1 MTPKAQAAARERSR
15 RYAYAN
21 RARKRAAGLCGV
33 CNRPRVSSTYYCPD
47 CTIRMRMRRR
57 IDPIYLV
64 ERLPDGLFAVVLKGR
79 NTLPDRVEA
88 VYQFEAEAERV
99 AIEFRKKWEADQE
112 RKCSRYRRK
121 NGANGR

>member
-1 MTPKAQAAARERSR
+1 MTPEAQTTARKRSI

-21 RARKRAAGLCGV
+21 RARKLAAGLCGV

-57 IDPIYLV
+57 KDPIYLV
-64 ERLPDGLFAVVLKGR
+64 ERLPDGMFSVVFKGR
-79 NTLPDRVEA
+79 GTLPDRVEA

-99 AIEFRKKWEADQE
+99 AIEFRKEWE
-112 RKCSRYRRK
+112 KYNVK
-121 NGANGR
+121 